1 MSEPLAI
8 LKASITP
15 GFFSRRIARA
25 LWVTFLVV
33 ASLALAIGV
42 AIMAL
47 VDFFLISWG
56 LS

>member
-8 LKASITP
+8 Q
-15 GFFSRRIARA
+15 GFYHTRLFSRRIARA
-25 LWVTFLVV
+25 LWMAFLVA